1 GTPGFTVPAA
11 VGGSTPFGITNTDFA
26 SDTTTQT
33 TYNFSS
39 RNFAIGSAD
48 PSRLVVVVVAA
59 RQAGTVGAASGVLIN
74 GSAASLVVSGANSA
88 NPAGATSTLDIY
100 QLAVPT
106 GTTATVSVT
115 YPSAMLRAGCAVYS
129 VLGSNGIVPSGGAIA
144 TSITVNP
151 VIGTITVPV
160 GGGTILGA
168 GLSSAVG

>member
-48 PSRLVVVVVAA
+48 PSRLVVVAVAA
-59 RQAGTVGAASGVLIN
+59 RQSGIVGAASGVLIN
-74 GSAASLVVSGANSA
+74 GSAASLVVSGINAVTN
-88 NPAGATSTLDIY
+88 TSTLDIY

-129 VLGSNGIVPSGGAIA
+129 VLGSNRIVPSGAA
-144 TSITVNP
+144 
-151 VIGTITVPV
+151 IGTSTAANPSAAITVPS
-160 GGGTILGA
+160 GGGTVLGA
-168 GLSSAVG
+168 GLS